1 MRRALFL
8 SYYFPPLGG
17 AGVQRTVK
25 FVKHLPELGWDSAVV
40 TGPTRTTVAWA
51 PVDATLA
58 QEVPYGTLVRRIAA
72 PPPPPGAA
80 WRRRATRWLRVP
92 SAFSRWWVEGATEAG
107 RAVVGDADVIVAS
120 MSPFETAEAARRL
133 ARAGGVP
140 WIADLRDPWALD
152 EWLAYPTGIHR
163 RLEEH
168 RMHGLLRDADGIVLN
183 TPEAASA
190 VLARFPE
197 LSRRALATI
206 PNGWDADDFR
216 DAPPRRTDAAFR
228 IVYSG
233 YAHTTARRGR
243 GALGG
248 ATPGLETTAR
258 SHLYLL
264 EALERLAG
272 SRPELRERIELH
284 IAGPAPAREVEGR
297 VQVHDHGYLDH
308 ADAIALVRSADL
320 LFLPMHDLP
329 PGIRTRTVPGKTY
342 EYLAA
347 GRPILAALP
356 DGDARDMLARLER
369 VRLCRPRAVD
379 CLANAL
385 AEATAVP
392 RAPDVPVTP
401 ELMRYER
408 RALAGDL
415 VRFFDD
421 VLSRHTSRKPPRRR
435 KLG

>member
-25 FVKHLPELGWDSAVV
+25 LVKYLPELGWEPAVV
-40 TGPTRTTVAWA
+40 TGPRGTTVAWA
-51 PVDATLA
+51 PADETLA
-58 QEVPYGTLVRRIAA
+58 EEVPTGTRVRRVTT
-72 PPPPPGAA
+72 PPPVPGAA
-80 WRRRATRWLRVP
+80 WRRRATRWLRAP
-92 SAFSRWWVEGATEAG
+92 SGFSRWWVEGATEAG
-107 RAVVGDADVIVAS
+107 RGLVGDADVIVAS

-133 ARAGGVP
+133 ASARGVP

-152 EWLAYPTGIHR
+152 EWVAFPTGIHR
-163 RLEEH
+163 RLEER
-168 RMHGLLRDADGIVLN
+168 RMRRLLRDADGIVLN
-183 TPEAASA
+183 TPEAATA

-197 LSRRALATI
+197 LSGRALATI

-216 DAPPRRTDAAFR
+216 HPPPPRTDSAFR

-233 YAHTTARRGR
+233 YAHTVRRRGR
-243 GALGG
+243 GVLGG
-248 ATPGLETTAR
+248 ATRGLETIAR
-258 SHLYLL
+258 SHLHLL
-264 EALERLAG
+264 EALERLTE
-272 SRPELRERIELH
+272 RQPELCQRLELH
-284 IAGPAPAREVEGR
+284 LAGPATAHEGDGPIPVR
-297 VQVHDHGYLDH
+297 AHGYLDH
-308 ADAIALVRSADL
+308 ASAIALVRSADL

-329 PGIRTRTVPGKTY
+329 LGVRARTVPGKTY

-347 GRPILAALP
+347 GRPVLAALP
-356 DGDARDMLARLER
+356 DGDARDMLAGLAH

-379 CLANAL
+379 CLAQAI
-385 AEATAVP
+385 AEAAAGP
-392 RAPDVPVTP
+392 RAPDVAVGP

-421 VLSRHTSRKPPRRR
+421 VLARRSPRRGGA
-435 KLG
+435 LG